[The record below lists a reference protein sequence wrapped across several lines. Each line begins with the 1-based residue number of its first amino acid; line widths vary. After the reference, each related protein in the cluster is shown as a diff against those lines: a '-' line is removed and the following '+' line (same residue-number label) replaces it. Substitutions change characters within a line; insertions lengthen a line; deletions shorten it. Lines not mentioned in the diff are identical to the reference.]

1 MIVIADTTPLI
12 SLLKC
17 DCLGVLRELF
27 GEVQIPEAVYTEL
40 TSNPKFAEEAVTIA
54 NSDFIHK
61 VNIEDRKSV
70 ALLKRA
76 TGLDIGESEAII
88 LSDNLKA
95 DFLLMD
101 EVKGRK
107 IAVQMGIHIMGTVG
121 ILLLAYDTG
130 ILSAEDIEATV
141 ALLRN
146 ANRHIS
152 EKLFEQLLDKI
163 SHKG

>member
-40 TSNPKFAEEAVTIA
+40 TSNPKFAEEAVTIV

-70 ALLKRA
+70 ALFKRA

-130 ILSAEDIEATV
+130 ILSAEDIGTTV

>member
-27 GEVQIPEAVYTEL
+27 GDVQIPEAVYTEL
-40 TSNPKFAEEAVTIA
+40 TSNPKFAEEAITIT

-107 IAVQMGIHIMGTVG
+107 IAVQMGIRIMGTVG

-130 ILSAEDIEATV
+130 ILSVEDIEAIV
-141 ALLRN
+141 VLLRN